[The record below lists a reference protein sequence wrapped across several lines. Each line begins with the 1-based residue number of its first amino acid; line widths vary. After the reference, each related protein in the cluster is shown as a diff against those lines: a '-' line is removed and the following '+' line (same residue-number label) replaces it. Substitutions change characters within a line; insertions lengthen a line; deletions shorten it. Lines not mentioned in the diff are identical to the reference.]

1 MSHVR
6 RIDRDRAGYPERLSD
21 LHDPPRRLFAVG
33 SLGEALGWSGPTVAI
48 VGSRRAADASLRLTR
63 ELAGAAAA
71 QGALVISGLALGI
84 DAAAHEG
91 ALGVAGA
98 TLAVLGCGPDIAY
111 PRTNRRIYADIV
123 SSGLVVSEFAPGTE
137 PAPWRFP
144 ARNRIIAALADAVVV
159 VEARQRSGA
168 LITADLALE
177 LGRDVLAV
185 PGWPSFAGAAGTNG
199 LLKAGAGL
207 IEGPEDLLAWVGLEA
222 GPAPRRSAALRDE
235 PLLAAL
241 REQAGHPDELAGRL
255 GMAAGEVAAGLVRLE
270 IEGMMSRDAD
280 VRWVAAVR

>member
-144 ARNRIIAALADAVVV
+144 AGTGSPLATKPILLNHAVVVAADAVESRAGVV
-159 VEARQRSGA
+159 SV
-168 LITADLALE
+168 
-177 LGRDVLAV
+177 
-185 PGWPSFAGAAGTNG
+185 W
-199 LLKAGAGL
+199 
-207 IEGPEDLLAWVGLEA
+207 
-222 GPAPRRSAALRDE
+222 
-235 PLLAAL
+235 
-241 REQAGHPDELAGRL
+241 
-255 GMAAGEVAAGLVRLE
+255 
-270 IEGMMSRDAD
+270 SRPPT
-280 VRWVAAVR
+280 R

>member
-1 MSHVR
+1 MTRVR
-6 RIDRDRAGYPERLSD
+6 RIDRDRAGYPDRLSD
-21 LHDPPRRLFAVG
+21 LHDPPQRLFAVG
-33 SLGEALGWSGPTVAI
+33 SLGEALVWPGPAVAI
-48 VGSRRAADASLRLTR
+48 VGSRRPAVASLRLTR
-63 ELAGAAAA
+63 ELAAAAA
-71 QGALVISGLALGI
+71 SQGALVISGMALGV

-91 ALGVAGA
+91 ALGVEGA

-123 SSGLVVSEFAPGTE
+123 GSGLVVSEFPPGTA

-168 LITADLALE
+168 LITADMALE

-207 IEGPEDLLAWVGLEA
+207 IEGPQDLLAWFGLEA
-222 GPAPRRSAALRDE
+222 APAPRRSAALRDE

-241 REQAGHPDELAGRL
+241 REQASHPDELAGRL

-270 IEGMMSRDAD
+270 IEGMLARDAD
-280 VRWVAAVR
+280 GRWVAAVR